1 MKGGDD
7 FKSFRLLICTFCEY
21 FHIRLNKKGQLS
33 DTERLTFFFVK
44 K

>member
-7 FKSFRLLICTFCEY
+7 FKSFRLLICTFVST
-21 FHIRLNKKGQLS
+21 FILRLNKKDQLS